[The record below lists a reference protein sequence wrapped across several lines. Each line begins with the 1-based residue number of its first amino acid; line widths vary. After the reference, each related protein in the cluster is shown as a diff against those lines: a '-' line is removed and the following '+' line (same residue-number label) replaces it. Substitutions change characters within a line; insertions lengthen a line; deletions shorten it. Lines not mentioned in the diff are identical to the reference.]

1 MAKIES
7 VCVFCGSRVGTAPA
21 RRALAE
27 ETGRRLAE
35 AGLRTVYGGGHVGL
49 MGVLADAALAAGGK
63 VVGVIPEFLHEREVM
78 HSGLTE
84 LLVTRS
90 MHERKAEMH
99 ARSDAFLVLP
109 GGIGTLDEV
118 AEALS
123 WISLDLHRKPVILV
137 DRAFWSP
144 LSGLLSGMESA
155 GFVSPDLLESTAFV
169 DSAGEALA
177 LLSAAGARA

>member
-1 MAKIES
+1 MTKIES
-7 VCVFCGSRVGTAPA
+7 VCVFCGSRVGNRPE

-27 ETGRRLAE
+27 ETGRRIAE

-49 MGVLADAALAAGGK
+49 MGILADAALAAGGE
-63 VVGVIPEFLHEREVM
+63 VIGVIPEFLHDREVM

-137 DRAFWSP
+137 DRDFWAP
-144 LSGLLSGMESA
+144 LSRLLSEMERA
-155 GFVSPDLLESTAFV
+155 GFTSPELLESTAFV
-169 DSAGEALA
+169 EDVDEALR
-177 LLSAAGARA
+177 LLTAAEEHA

>member
-7 VCVFCGSRVGTAPA
+7 VCVFCGSNVGNRMEP
-21 RRALAE
+21 RALAE

-35 AGLRTVYGGGHVGL
+35 AGIRTVYGGGHVGL
-49 MGVLADAALAAGGK
+49 MGILADAALKAGGE

-84 LLVTRS
+84 LVVTGS

-99 ARSDAFLVLP
+99 ERSDAFLVLP

-123 WISLDLHRKPVILV
+123 WISLDLHRKPVVLV

-144 LSGLLSGMESA
+144 LSHLLSEMERA
-155 GFVSPDLLESTAFV
+155 GFVGRELLQSTAV
-169 DSAGEALA
+169 ADNADEALA
-177 LLSAAGARA
+177 LLAAAGGPA

>member
-1 MAKIES
+1 MTKIES
-7 VCVFCGSRVGTAPA
+7 VCVFCGSRVGNRPE

-27 ETGRRLAE
+27 ETGRRIAE

-49 MGVLADAALAAGGK
+49 MGVLADAALAAGGE
-63 VVGVIPEFLHEREVM
+63 VVGIIPEFLHEREVM
-78 HSGLTE
+78 HTGLTE

-99 ARSDAFLVLP
+99 SRSDAFLVLP

-137 DRAFWSP
+137 DRTFWSP
-144 LSGLLSGMESA
+144 LSRLLSEMERA
-155 GFVSPDLLESTAFV
+155 GFTSPELLESTAFAE
-169 DSAGEALA
+169 DADEALR
-177 LLSAAGARA
+177 LLTAAEEHA